1 MFWPFYG
8 SLAQNL
14 DWWLIVITS
23 PTGIGAISITVSRTI
38 RTVIKEK
45 KKHKESLHHSS
56 GLESR
61 KTAKTFSR

>member
-45 KKHKESLHHSS
+45 K
-56 GLESR
+56 
-61 KTAKTFSR
+61 T